1 MRTEMP
7 MLNEEICCWIY
18 NINPSESQCPMTARV
33 RSGRLEMCMAMA
45 LTERRECSPTP
56 SGANM
61 SLAAPARLHSALMAV
76 GADRSEALGGWIVSD
91 RSGRIASMLLQS

>member
-1 MRTEMP
+1 MRTETP
-7 MLNEEICCWIY
+7 VLNEEICCWIY
-18 NINPSESQCPMTARV
+18 TINPSERHLPMAMRV
-33 RSGRLEMCMAMA
+33 RSGTPAMCIAMA

-76 GADRSEALGGWIVSD
+76 GADRSEALGGVDS
-91 RSGRIASMLLQS
+91 L